1 MISNKTSRN
10 KMYLVQTQTP
20 HTWVVDDMFSSHY
33 KDMVS
38 KYMSSVVRETPVKV
52 EDIEIDSQCYNTS
65 SNVVNNEVAV
75 NVKAD
80 ETSHLPSTSSN
91 NSLNINQGKAM
102 VEPVLN
108 FQLI

>member
-33 KDMVS
+33 EDMVS

-52 EDIEIDSQCYNTS
+52 E
-65 SNVVNNEVAV
+65 EVEDEV
-75 NVKAD
+75 GLNVKAD
-80 ETSHLPSTSSN
+80 EASNLPSTSSKN
-91 NSLNINQGKAM
+91 LLSINEGKNRFLELCTGPL
-102 VEPVLN
+102 V
-108 FQLI
+108 